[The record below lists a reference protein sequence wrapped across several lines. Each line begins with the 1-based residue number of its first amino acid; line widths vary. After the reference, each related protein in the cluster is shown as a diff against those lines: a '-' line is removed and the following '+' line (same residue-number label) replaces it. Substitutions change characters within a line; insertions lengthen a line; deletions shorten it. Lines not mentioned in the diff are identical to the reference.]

1 MAKQKTTTKTT
12 SNKKKPSKKEADL
25 QKDATKFLI
34 VGMGASAGGLEA
46 FKGFF
51 EAMPDAPG
59 MAFVLVQHLDPTH
72 KSLMVSLLK
81 NHTKMAVTQVR
92 DNTKVVPN
100 HVYIIPPNKDMA
112 ILNGKL
118 HLMDPTA
125 ARGFR
130 RPIDFFLR
138 SLAEDQTERA
148 VGIILSGTGT
158 EGTLSLK
165 EIKGKG
171 GLSIVQ
177 DPTTAK
183 YDGMPRS
190 AIAAGSEDFILPV
203 KEMPEVL
210 LKYAKNRKFKPE
222 DKPIPVSTPNE
233 LLDKVFILL
242 RNETGCNFSDYKS
255 STVIRRIEKR
265 MALNQIDK
273 LENYIK
279 HLQKKR
285 EEVLKLFKELL
296 IGVTSF
302 FRDKEAF
309 EALRLI
315 AIPKII
321 ENKQD
326 GDIIRIWVA
335 GCSTGEEAYS
345 VAILFDEAIRK
356 QTKAL
361 KVQIFASDL
370 DEEAITV
377 ARLGVYPETISAD
390 VGVERLSRYFQ
401 GETHTYRIK
410 KEIRDQIIFAAHNLI
425 KDPPFSKLDMVS
437 CRNLLIYLNADA
449 QQKVFAIFQYALNP
463 KGILFLGNSESLGEY
478 ASLFKVLDRKNK
490 IFAITNLKQA
500 KVPDIGYLFQE
511 PIPLKMANTIPQ
523 KREWQMSLSGITDKL
538 LLANYA
544 PACAIVNIKGDAV
557 YFSGNTGKYLQPS
570 PGEAKLNIVDM
581 AREGLKNDL
590 RILLSKGRKSKK
602 IQTRENIKVKTNGH
616 EQLIDLSLRPLVEKG
631 LEDEYWMV
639 TFEDVATV
647 PKKVAGTTPKKSV
660 ENTTEL
666 YALEQELAA
675 TKEYLR
681 STIEQLEI
689 SNEELKSSNEEL
701 QSSNEELQS
710 TNEEMETSKE
720 ELQSV
725 NEEIVTVNT
734 ELQGKIDELAK
745 AYDDMNNLL
754 ASTEIGTIFLD
765 SDLKI
770 KRFTPSMAKI
780 INLIQTDVGRPI
792 GHLSSNLIYDGI
804 QQDVKTVL
812 NKLIPIYKSIRS
824 NEGVWYKMQIMPYRT
839 SENVIEGVVITF
851 VDITEEKQL
860 AEELRD
866 YKEKYEHLLEMTKT
880 VIYTQNKDLIYT
892 SMPNIH
898 PNFQFKNMI
907 GKTDSDFFDK
917 EDTKKLG
924 AIKKKV
930 LKTGKPERGTIS
942 LKIAGEIRFYDL
954 LVRPVKEE
962 NEITGIA
969 CTSIDITELTL
980 AEQQL
985 EKVKKEKNGQRG

>member
-1 MAKQKTTTKTT
+1 MAIQKTTEKKT
-12 SNKKKPSKKEADL
+12 SSKKKPLKKDLSSKKEVI
-25 QKDATKFLI
+25 KFLI

-46 FKGFF
+46 FKEFF
-51 EAMPDAPG
+51 DAMPDAPG

-72 KSLMVSLLK
+72 KSLMVPLLK
-81 NHTKMAVTQVR
+81 NHTKMTVTQVKN
-92 DNTKVVPN
+92 NTKVVAN
-100 HVYIIPPNKDMA
+100 HVYVIPPNKDMA

-118 HLMDPTA
+118 HLMDPIA

-130 RPIDFFLR
+130 KPIDFFLR
-138 SLAEDQTERA
+138 SLAEDQTDRA

-165 EIKGKG
+165 DIKGNG

-190 AIAAGSEDFILPV
+190 AIAAGVEDFILPV
-203 KEMPEVL
+203 EEMPDML
-210 LKYAKNRKFKPE
+210 LKYAKNRKFRPE
-222 DKPIPVSTPNE
+222 EKPIPIATPIE
-233 LLDKVFILL
+233 LLDKIFILL

-279 HLQKKR
+279 HLQKQR
-285 EEVLKLFKELL
+285 GEVIRLFKELL

-309 EALRLI
+309 DALKKN
-315 AIPKII
+315 AIPEII
-321 ENKQD
+321 DNKQD
-326 GDIIRIWVA
+326 GDIIRIWIA

-345 VAILFDEAIRK
+345 IAILFDEAIRK

-370 DEEAITV
+370 DENAINF
-377 ARLGVYPETISAD
+377 ARQGVYPETISTD
-390 VGVERLSRYFQ
+390 VSVERLVRYFQ
-401 GETHTYRIK
+401 GETNSYRIK
-410 KEIRDQIIFAAHNLI
+410 KEIRDQIIFAEHNLI

-437 CRNLLIYLNADA
+437 CRNLLIYLNAET
-449 QQKVFAIFQYALNP
+449 QQKVFAIFHYALNP
-463 KGILFLGNSESLGEY
+463 KGILFLGNSESLGDY
-478 ASLFKVLDRKNK
+478 ASLFEVVDRKYK
-490 IFAITNLKQA
+490 IFRFKNAKQ
-500 KVPDIGYLFQE
+500 VRMPDIGNLFQE
-511 PIPLKMANTIPQ
+511 RIPLKIVNTTPH
-523 KREWQMSLSGITDKL
+523 KREWQTSLSGITEKM

-544 PACAIVNIKGDAV
+544 PACAIVNNKGDAV
-557 YFSGNTGKYLQPS
+557 YFSGNTGRYLQPS
-570 PGEAKLNIVDM
+570 PGEANLNIIDM
-581 AREGLKNDL
+581 AREGLKTDL
-590 RILLSKGRKSKK
+590 RSLLTKGRKSKK
-602 IQTRENIKVKTNGH
+602 TETQKNIKVKTNGN
-616 EQLIDLSLRPLVEKG
+616 EQLIDINIQPLVEAG
-631 LEDEYWMV
+631 LDDTYWMI
-639 TFEDVATV
+639 TFDDIEMIPEKITEKKAKKTVED
-647 PKKVAGTTPKKSV
+647 
-660 ENTTEL
+660 TTEL
-666 YALEQELAA
+666 HALEQELAA

-734 ELQGKIDELAK
+734 ELQGKIDELAQ
-745 AYDDMNNLL
+745 AYNDMNNLL

-770 KRFTPSMAKI
+770 KRFTPPMSKI

-792 GHLSSNLIYDGI
+792 ADLSSNLIYDGI
-804 QQDVKTVL
+804 VKDANTVL
-812 NKLIPIYKSIRS
+812 NKLIPIHKSIKS
-824 NEGVWYKMQIMPYRT
+824 NEGIWYKMQIMPYRT
-839 SENVIEGVVITF
+839 SENVIQGVVITF
-851 VDITEEKQL
+851 VDISEEKLL

-866 YKEKYEHLLEMTKT
+866 FKVKYEHLLEMTKT
-880 VIYTQNKDLIYT
+880 VVYMQDKNLNYT

-898 PNFQFKNMI
+898 PDFQFKKII
-907 GKTDSDFFDK
+907 GKTDADLFDK
-917 EDTKKLG
+917 DDAKKLND
-924 AIKKKV
+924 IKTGV
-930 LKTGKPERGTIS
+930 LKTGKPKRESVS
-942 LKIAGEIRFYDL
+942 LKIAGTKRYYDL
-954 LVRPVKEE
+954 MVRPIKKDNQTV
-962 NEITGIA
+962 GIA
-969 CTSIDITELTL
+969 CTSVDITELTVT
-980 AEQQL
+980 EQEL
-985 EKVKKEKNGQRG
+985 EKVKKERNGQ

>member
-1 MAKQKTTTKTT
+1 MAKQKTTLKKT
-12 SNKKKPSKKEADL
+12 SDKKTPLKKDATSKKE
-25 QKDATKFLI
+25 ATKFLI

-46 FKGFF
+46 FKEFF

-81 NHTKMAVTQVR
+81 NYTKMAVTQVK
-92 DNTKVVPN
+92 DNTKIVPN

-118 HLMDPTA
+118 HLMDPMA

-130 RPIDFFLR
+130 KPIDFFLR
-138 SLAEDQTERA
+138 SLAEDQTDRA

-165 EIKGKG
+165 DIKGKG

-177 DPTTAK
+177 DPITAK

-190 AIAAGSEDFILPV
+190 AIAAGAEDFILPI
-203 KEMPEVL
+203 KEMPDVL
-210 LKYAKNRKFKPE
+210 LKYAKNRKFKLE

-233 LLDKVFILL
+233 LLEKIFILL

-265 MALNQIDK
+265 MALNQVDK

-279 HLQKKR
+279 YLQKNR
-285 EEVLKLFKELL
+285 DEVIKLFKELL

-309 EALRLI
+309 DALQQNSL
-315 AIPKII
+315 PEII

-326 GDIIRIWVA
+326 GDTIRIWVA

-345 VAILFDEAIRK
+345 IAILFDEAIRK
-356 QTKAL
+356 QTKSL

-370 DEEAITV
+370 DEGAINI
-377 ARLGVYPETISAD
+377 ARQGVYPETISAD
-390 VGVERLSRYFQ
+390 VSIERLSRYFQ
-401 GETHTYRIK
+401 GETNSYRIK
-410 KEIRDQIIFAAHNLI
+410 KEIRDQIIFAEHNLI

-437 CRNLLIYLNADA
+437 CRNLLIYLNIEA
-449 QQKVFAIFQYALNP
+449 QRKVFAIFHYALNP

-478 ASLFKVLDRKNK
+478 ANLFEVMNRKYK
-490 IFAITNLKQA
+490 IFRFKDV
-500 KVPDIGYLFQE
+500 KHSRMPDIGHLFQE
-511 PIPLKMANTIPQ
+511 PTPLKMANATPQ
-523 KREWQMSLSGITDKL
+523 KREWQTSLSGITEKM

-544 PACAIVNIKGDAV
+544 PACAIVNNKGDAV

-581 AREGLKNDL
+581 AREGLKIDL
-590 RILLSKGRKSKK
+590 RSLLSKGRKTKK
-602 IQTRENIKVKTNGH
+602 IETRKNIKVKTNGNA
-616 EQLIDLSLRPLVEKG
+616 QLINLSIRPLTETG
-631 LEDEYWMV
+631 LDGEYWMF
-639 TFEDVATV
+639 TFEDVAMI
-647 PKKVAGTTPKKSV
+647 PEKVAEIRAKKTI
-660 ENTTEL
+660 EDTTEL
-666 YALEQELAA
+666 HALEQELVA

-734 ELQGKIDELAK
+734 ELQGKIDELAQ

-765 SDLKI
+765 SHLNI

-780 INLIQTDVGRPI
+780 INLIQTDISRPVE
-792 GHLSSNLIYDGI
+792 HLSSNLIYDGI
-804 QQDVKTVL
+804 VQDVKTVL
-812 NKLIPIYKSIRS
+812 NKLTPIHKSVKS
-824 NEGVWYKMQIMPYRT
+824 NDGIWYQMQIMPYRT
-839 SENVIEGVVITF
+839 SENVIKGVVITF

-866 YKEKYEHLLEMTKT
+866 FKEKYEHLLEMTRT
-880 VIYTQNKDLIYT
+880 VVYTQDKNLIYT

-898 PNFQFKNMI
+898 PDFKFKNMI
-907 GKTDSDFFDK
+907 GKTDADFFD
-917 EDTKKLG
+917 EQDAKKLEV
-924 AIKKKV
+924 IKKKV
-930 LKTGKPERGTIS
+930 LKTGKPERETVS
-942 LKIAGEIRFYDL
+942 LKIAGEVRFYDL
-954 LVRPVKEE
+954 LVRPIEE
-962 NEITGIA
+962 NSKITGVA
-969 CTSIDITELTL
+969 CTSLDITELAS

-985 EKVKKEKNGQRG
+985 EKVKKEKNGQ

>member
-1 MAKQKTTTKTT
+1 MAKRKTTATKIGI
-12 SNKKKPSKKEADL
+12 KKASLKKDTISRNEAN
-25 QKDATKFLI
+25 KFLI

-46 FKGFF
+46 FKEFF
-51 EAMPDAPG
+51 EAMHDAPG

-72 KSLMVSLLK
+72 KSLMVPLLK
-81 NHTKMAVTQVR
+81 SHTKMAVTQVR

-112 ILNGKL
+112 IFNGVL

-130 RPIDFFLR
+130 KPIDFFLR
-138 SLAEDQTERA
+138 SLAEDQTDRA

-165 EIKGKG
+165 DIKGKG

-190 AIAAGSEDFILPV
+190 AIAAGAEDFILPV
-203 KEMPEVL
+203 KEMPDML

-222 DKPIPVSTPNE
+222 EKPIPVSTPNE
-233 LLDKVFILL
+233 LLEKIFILL
-242 RNETGCNFSDYKS
+242 RNETGCNFTDYKS

-279 HLQKKR
+279 HLQNNR
-285 EEVLKLFKELL
+285 EEVIKLFKELL

-309 EALRLI
+309 IAARQT
-315 AIPKII
+315 AIPEII

-326 GDIIRIWVA
+326 GDTIRIWVA

-345 VAILFDEAIRK
+345 LAILFDEAIRK
-356 QTKAL
+356 QNKAL
-361 KVQIFASDL
+361 KVQICASDL
-370 DEEAITV
+370 DENAINM
-377 ARLGVYPETISAD
+377 ARQGVYPETISAD
-390 VGVERLSRYFQ
+390 VSAERLARYFQ
-401 GETHTYRIK
+401 GETNTYRIK
-410 KEIRDQIIFAAHNLI
+410 KEVRDQIIFAEHNLI

-437 CRNLLIYLNADA
+437 CRNLLIYLNVEA
-449 QQKVFAIFQYALNP
+449 QRKVFAIFHYALNP

-478 ASLFKVLDRKNK
+478 ASLFEVMDRKYK
-490 IFAITNLKQA
+490 IFKFKDVKQA
-500 KVPDIGYLFQE
+500 KMPDIGHLFQE
-511 PIPLKMANTIPQ
+511 PIPLKTVNAIPQ
-523 KREWQMSLSGITDKL
+523 KREWKSSLAGITEKML
-538 LLANYA
+538 LTNYA
-544 PACAIVNIKGDAV
+544 PACTIVNSKGDAV

-570 PGEAKLNIVDM
+570 PGEAKLNIIDM
-581 AREGLKNDL
+581 AREGLKTDL
-590 RILLSKGRKSKK
+590 RSLLSKGRKSKK
-602 IQTRENIKVKTNGH
+602 TETRKNIKVKTNGN
-616 EQLIDLSLRPLVEKG
+616 EQLIDLSLRPLAEVG
-631 LEDEYWMV
+631 LDDEYWMF
-639 TFEDVATV
+639 TFEDVAMISE
-647 PKKVAGTTPKKSV
+647 KVAETNAKKSV
-660 ENTTEL
+660 ADTTEL
-666 YALEQELAA
+666 HALEQELAA

-734 ELQGKIDELAK
+734 ELQGKIDELAQT
-745 AYDDMNNLL
+745 YDDMNNLL

-765 SDLKI
+765 FDLKI

-780 INLIQTDVGRPI
+780 INLIPTDVGRPI
-792 GHLSSNLIYDGI
+792 EHLSSNLIYDGI
-804 QQDVKTVL
+804 VQDVKNVL
-812 NKLIPIYKSIRS
+812 NKLTPIHTSVKSK
-824 NEGVWYKMQIMPYRT
+824 NGVWYQMQIMPYRT
-839 SENVIEGVVITF
+839 SENVIKGVVITF
-851 VDITEEKQL
+851 VDITQERQL
-860 AEELRD
+860 TEQLQD
-866 YKEKYEHLLEMTKT
+866 FKEKYEHLLEMTKT
-880 VIYTQNKDLIYT
+880 VVYTQDKNLTYT

-898 PNFQFKNMI
+898 PDFQFKNMI
-907 GKTDSDFFDK
+907 GKTDADFFNN
-917 EDTKKLG
+917 EDAKKLDD
-924 AIKKKV
+924 IKKKV
-930 LKTGKPERGTIS
+930 LKTGKTERQTVS
-942 LKIAGEIRFYDL
+942 LKIAGEVRFYDL
-954 LVRPVKEE
+954 MVRPVQEDNK
-962 NEITGIA
+962 IMAIA
-969 CTSIDITELTL
+969 CTSIDITELVI

-985 EKVKKEKNGQRG
+985 EDIKKEENGK

>member
-1 MAKQKTTTKTT
+1 
-12 SNKKKPSKKEADL
+12 
-25 QKDATKFLI
+25 
-34 VGMGASAGGLEA
+34 MGASAGGLEA
-46 FKGFF
+46 FKEFF

-72 KSLMVSLLK
+72 KSLMVSLLR
-81 NHTKMAVTQVR
+81 NHTKMAVTEVR
-92 DNTKVVPN
+92 DNTRVVPN

-130 RPIDFFLR
+130 KPIDFFLR
-138 SLAEDQTERA
+138 SLAEDQTDKA

-165 EIKGKG
+165 DIKGKG

-190 AIAAGSEDFILPV
+190 AIAAGAEDFILPV
-203 KEMPEVL
+203 KEIPDAL

-222 DKPIPVSTPNE
+222 EKPIPVSTPYE
-233 LLDKVFILL
+233 LLEKVFIIL

-255 STVIRRIEKR
+255 STIIRRIEKR

-273 LENYIK
+273 LANYIK
-279 HLQKKR
+279 HLQNSR

-309 EALRLI
+309 EALKQNV
-315 AIPKII
+315 IPEII

-326 GDIIRIWVA
+326 GDTIRIWVA

-345 VAILFDEAIRK
+345 IAILFDEAIRK
-356 QTKAL
+356 QKKSL
-361 KVQIFASDL
+361 KIQIFASDL
-370 DEEAITV
+370 DEDAIHM
-377 ARLGVYPETISAD
+377 ARQAVYPETISTD

-401 GETHTYRIK
+401 SDTNSYRIK
-410 KEIRDQIIFAAHNLI
+410 KEIRDQIIFAEHNLI
-425 KDPPFSKLDMVS
+425 KDPPFSKLDMVT
-437 CRNLLIYLNADA
+437 CRNLLIYLNVEA
-449 QQKVFAIFQYALNP
+449 QRKVFAIFHYALNP

-478 ASLFKVLDRKNK
+478 ASLFEVLDRKHK
-490 IFAITNLKQA
+490 IFKFKDVKQD
-500 KVPDIGYLFQE
+500 KMPDIAHLFQE
-511 PIPLKMANTIPQ
+511 PIPLKMANATPP
-523 KREWQMSLSGITDKL
+523 KREWQTSLARITEKM

-544 PACAIVNIKGDAV
+544 PSCVIVNNKGDAV

-570 PGEAKLNIVDM
+570 PGEAKLNIIDM
-581 AREGLKNDL
+581 AREGLRTDL
-590 RILLSKGRKSKK
+590 RSLLLKGLKRKKTE
-602 IQTRENIKVKTNGH
+602 TRKNIKVKTNGN
-616 EQLIDLSLRPLVEKG
+616 EQLIDLSILPLAETG
-631 LEDEYWMV
+631 LDSEYWLV
-639 TFEDVATV
+639 TFEDVAMIPEKGV
-647 PKKVAGTTPKKSV
+647 EAEDKSAA

-666 YALEQELAA
+666 HAMEQELAA

-734 ELQGKIDELAK
+734 ELQGKIDELAQ

-770 KRFTPSMAKI
+770 KRYTTPMTKI

-792 GHLSSNLIYDGI
+792 SHLSSNLIYDGI
-804 QQDVKTVL
+804 EQDVRKVL
-812 NKLIPIYKSIRS
+812 NKLTPVHKSIKS
-824 NEGVWYKMQIMPYRT
+824 NEGIWYRMQIMPYRT
-839 SENVIEGVVITF
+839 SENVIQGVVITF
-851 VDITEEKQL
+851 VDITQEKHLVEQL
-860 AEELRD
+860 QD
-866 YKEKYEHLLEMTKT
+866 VKEKYEQLLGMTKT
-880 VIYTQNKDLIYT
+880 VVYTQDKNLIYN

-898 PNFQFKNMI
+898 PDFQFKSMI
-907 GKTDSDFFDK
+907 GKTDADFFD
-917 EDTKKLG
+917 EVDAKKLND
-924 AIKKKV
+924 IKKKV
-930 LKTGKPERGTIS
+930 LKTKKPERETVS
-942 LKIAGEIRFYDL
+942 LKIAGEVRFYDL
-954 LVRPVKEE
+954 MVRPVEKD
-962 NEITGIA
+962 NEIAGIA
-969 CTSIDITELTL
+969 CTSIDITELVT

-985 EKVKKEKNGQRG
+985 EKVKKEKDGQ

>member
-1 MAKQKTTTKTT
+1 
-12 SNKKKPSKKEADL
+12 
-25 QKDATKFLI
+25 
-34 VGMGASAGGLEA
+34 
-46 FKGFF
+46 
-51 EAMPDAPG
+51 
-59 MAFVLVQHLDPTH
+59 
-72 KSLMVSLLK
+72 
-81 NHTKMAVTQVR
+81 MAVTQVR

-118 HLMDPTA
+118 HLMDPTV

-130 RPIDFFLR
+130 KPIDFFLR
-138 SLAEDQTERA
+138 SLAEDQTDRA

-165 EIKGKG
+165 DIKGTG

-190 AIAAGSEDFILPV
+190 AIAAGAEDFILPV
-203 KEMPEVL
+203 KEIPDVL

-222 DKPIPVSTPNE
+222 EKPIPVSTPNE

-285 EEVLKLFKELL
+285 EEVIKLFKELL

-309 EALRLI
+309 DALRQT
-315 AIPKII
+315 AIPEII

-326 GDIIRIWVA
+326 GDMIRIWVA
-335 GCSTGEEAYS
+335 GCSSGEEAYS
-345 VAILFDEAIRK
+345 IAILFDEAIRK

-370 DEEAITV
+370 DENAINM
-377 ARLGVYPETISAD
+377 ARQGLYPETISAD
-390 VGVERLSRYFQ
+390 VSVERLSRYFQ
-401 GETHTYRIK
+401 GETNSYRIK
-410 KEIRDQIIFAAHNLI
+410 KEIRDQIIFAEHNLI

-437 CRNLLIYLNADA
+437 CRNLLIYLNAAA
-449 QQKVFAIFQYALNP
+449 QRKVFAIFHYALNP

-478 ASLFKVLDRKNK
+478 ASLFKVLDRKHK
-490 IFAITNLKQA
+490 IFRFKDVKQA
-500 KVPDIGYLFQE
+500 RMPDIGHLFQE
-511 PIPLKMANTIPQ
+511 PIPLKRANATPQ
-523 KREWQMSLSGITDKL
+523 KREWQTNLSGITEKML
-538 LLANYA
+538 SANYA
-544 PACAIVNIKGDAV
+544 PACAIVNTKGDAV
-557 YFSGNTGKYLQPS
+557 YFSGNTGRYLQPS
-570 PGEAKLNIVDM
+570 PGEAKLNIIDM
-581 AREGLKNDL
+581 AREGLKTDL
-590 RILLSKGRKSKK
+590 RSLLTKGRKSKK
-602 IQTRENIKVKTNGH
+602 TETRKNIKVKTNGS
-616 EQLIDLSLRPLVEKG
+616 EQLIDLYIRPLVEAG
-631 LEDEYWMV
+631 LDDEYWMV
-639 TFEDVATV
+639 TFEDVAKI
-647 PKKVAGTTPKKSV
+647 PEKVAETRAKKTV
-660 ENTTEL
+660 EDTTEL
-666 YALEQELAA
+666 HALEQELTA

-734 ELQGKIDELAK
+734 ELQGKIDELAQ

-754 ASTEIGTIFLD
+754 ASTEIGTIFID

-770 KRFTPSMAKI
+770 KRFTPSMSKI

-792 GHLSSNLIYDGI
+792 AHLSSNLIYDGI

-812 NKLIPIYKSIRS
+812 NKLTPIHKSIKS
-824 NEGVWYKMQIMPYRT
+824 NDGIWYKMQIMPYRT

-860 AEELRD
+860 AEELSD

-880 VIYTQNKDLIYT
+880 VIYTQDKNLIYT

-907 GKTDSDFFDK
+907 GKTDADFFDK

-924 AIKKKV
+924 LIKNKV
-930 LKTGKPERGTIS
+930 LKTGKPERGTVS
-942 LKIAGEIRFYDL
+942 LKIAGEVRFYDL
-954 LVRPVKEE
+954 LVRPVAED
-962 NEITGIA
+962 NEIAGIA
-969 CTSIDITELTL
+969 CTSVDITELTV
-980 AEQQL
+980 AEQHL
-985 EKVKKEKNGQRG
+985 EKVKKEQNGR

>member
-1 MAKQKTTTKTT
+1 MAKQKTTPKKT
-12 SNKKKPSKKEADL
+12 SIKKTRLKKDTNSKKE
-25 QKDATKFLI
+25 ATKFLI

-46 FKGFF
+46 FKEFF

-81 NHTKMAVTQVR
+81 NHTKMAVSQVR
-92 DNTKVVPN
+92 NNTEVVPN

-130 RPIDFFLR
+130 KPIDFFLR
-138 SLAEDQTERA
+138 SLAEDQTDRA
-148 VGIILSGTGT
+148 IGIILSGTGT

-165 EIKGKG
+165 AIKGKG

-190 AIAAGSEDFILPV
+190 AIAAGAEDFILPV
-203 KEMPEVL
+203 KEMPEML

-222 DKPIPVSTPNE
+222 DKPIPVSTPND

-285 EEVLKLFKELL
+285 EEIVKLFKELL

-309 EALRLI
+309 DALRQTAI
-315 AIPKII
+315 AEII

-345 VAILFDEAIRK
+345 LAILFDEAIRR

-370 DEEAITV
+370 DEDAINM
-377 ARLGVYPETISAD
+377 ARQGLYPDTISAD
-390 VGVERLSRYFQ
+390 VGVTRLSRYFQ
-401 GETHTYRIK
+401 GETNTYRIK
-410 KEIRDQIIFAAHNLI
+410 KEIRDQIIFAEHNLI

-437 CRNLLIYLNADA
+437 CRNLLIYLNAAA
-449 QQKVFAIFQYALNP
+449 QRKVFAIFHYALNP
-463 KGILFLGNSESLGEY
+463 RGILFLGNSESLGEY
-478 ASLFKVLDRKNK
+478 ANLFKVLDRKHK
-490 IFAITNLKQA
+490 IFRFKDVKQA
-500 KVPDIGYLFQE
+500 RMPDIGHLFQE
-511 PIPLKMANTIPQ
+511 PIPLKMANATAQ
-523 KREWQMSLSGITDKL
+523 KREWRTNLSGITEKM

-544 PACAIVNIKGDAV
+544 PACAIVNMKGDAV
-557 YFSGNTGKYLQPS
+557 YFSGNTGRYLQPS
-570 PGEAKLNIVDM
+570 PGEAKLNIIDM
-581 AREGLKNDL
+581 AREGLKSDL
-590 RILLSKGRKSKK
+590 RSLLTKGRKSKK
-602 IQTRENIKVKTNGH
+602 TETRKDVKVKTNGS
-616 EQLIDLSLRPLVEKG
+616 EQVIDLYIRPLVEVG

-639 TFEDVATV
+639 TFEDIAKIPEKIAETRV
-647 PKKVAGTTPKKSV
+647 KKSV
-660 ENTTEL
+660 ADTTEL
-666 YALEQELAA
+666 HALEQELAA

-734 ELQGKIDELAK
+734 ELQGKIDELAQ

-765 SDLKI
+765 IDMKI
-770 KRFTPSMAKI
+770 KRFTPSMSKI

-792 GHLSSNLIYDGI
+792 VHLSSNLIYDGI
-804 QQDVKTVL
+804 LQDVKTVL
-812 NKLIPIYKSIRS
+812 NKLTPIEKSIKS
-824 NEGVWYKMQIMPYRT
+824 NDGIWYKMQIMPYRT

-866 YKEKYEHLLEMTKT
+866 FKEKYEHLLEMTRT
-880 VIYTQNKDLIYT
+880 VVYTQDKNLIYT
-892 SMPNIH
+892 SVANIH
-898 PNFQFKNMI
+898 PDFQFKNMI
-907 GKTDSDFFDK
+907 GKTDADFFDK
-917 EDTKKLG
+917 EDTKKLEL
-924 AIKKKV
+924 IKNKV
-930 LKTGKPERGTIS
+930 LKTGKLERGTVS
-942 LKIAGEIRFYDL
+942 LKIAGEVRFYDL
-954 LVRPVKEE
+954 LVRPTLED
-962 NEITGIA
+962 NEIVGIA
-969 CTSIDITELTL
+969 CTSLDITELKET
-980 AEQQL
+980 EQQL
-985 EKVKKEKNGQRG
+985 DKVKKQKNGQ